1 MRNYQV
7 PKNSGGSY
15 TPQEN
20 ERPRKFV
27 LKEKVGEMLKYGL
40 PQIAAFPNQDK
51 KLADFMRRSM
61 LELFRLAVELDRT
74 TPKSPILDAMGI
86 ELAVLKEF
94 IVVASDR
101 DYYGRKYSPPLSL
114 RKREVWGRYNADIKK
129 LIEGYQ

>member
-1 MRNYQV
+1 M

-40 PQIAAFPNQDK
+40 PLVAAFPSQDK
-51 KLADFMRRSM
+51 KLADYMRCSM
-61 LELFRLAVELDRT
+61 LELFRLATMLDRT
-74 TPKSPILDAMGI
+74 TPKSPVLDAMRI
-86 ELAVLKEF
+86 ELTILKEF

-101 DYYGRKYSPPLSL
+101 DYYGRKQSPPLSM